1 MKYLPIGKELFI
13 ENRQKLAKKLK
24 INSLAIFNS
33 NDIMPTNADGSM
45 PFRQNNDL
53 FYLSGIDQEETIL
66 FLFPDCQNPNYR
78 EILFIKE
85 TNDHIAI
92 WDGNK
97 LTKKEASEISGV
109 KTVCWNSQ
117 FEGLL
122 NQMIP
127 EAINIY
133 LNTNEHT
140 RAEKV
145 VETKDDRFIKWIQSR
160 YPLFNYERLAPIMQ
174 TLRAVKS
181 EQEIELIKI
190 ACGITEKSFRRVLKF
205 LKPGISEYELE
216 AEFIHEFIRNRSR
229 GPAYQ
234 PIIASGL
241 NACTLH
247 YTENNRIC
255 KEGELVLMDV
265 AAEYANYASDMT
277 RTIPVSGK
285 FTKRQKEVYN
295 AVLRVMKE
303 ATKMLVPGNNLTDY
317 QNEVGK
323 IMEHELIGLKLL
335 DPDEV
340 KAQEKSSPL
349 YKKYFMHG
357 TSHALGL
364 DVHDVFN
371 RNEKFKEGMIF
382 TCEPGI
388 YIKEEAMGIRLEN
401 DILITSKGP
410 VDLMNNIPIEIE
422 EIEQLMNQNINS
434 YS

>member
-13 ENRQKLAKKLK
+13 ENRQKLVKLLK
-24 INSLAIFNS
+24 TSSLSIFNS
-33 NDIMPTNADGSM
+33 NDIMPTNADGTM

-66 FLFPDCQNPNYR
+66 LLFPDCPNANYK

-85 TNDHIAI
+85 TNEHIAI

-97 LTKKEASEISGV
+97 LTKKEASEISGI
-109 KTVCWNSQ
+109 KNIYWTSQ
-117 FEGLL
+117 FKGILD
-122 NQMIP
+122 QVVP
-127 EAINIY
+127 DAHCIY
-133 LNTNEHT
+133 LNNNEHT

-145 VETKDDRFIKWIQSR
+145 LETKDDRFIKWCQKK
-160 YPLFNYERLAPIMQ
+160 YPLFQYERLAPIMQ
-174 TLRAVKS
+174 SLRAIKS
-181 EQEIELIKI
+181 DAEIELIGQ
-190 ACGITEKSFRRVLKF
+190 ACAITEKSFRRVLKF
-205 LKPGISEYELE
+205 LKPGVSEYEIE

-247 YTENNRIC
+247 YTENNKIC

-285 FTKRQKEVYN
+285 FSKRQKEVYN

-323 IMEHELIGLKLL
+323 IMEQELIGLKLL
-335 DPDEV
+335 DSQEV
-340 KAQEKSSPL
+340 KDQNKSAPL

-371 RNEKFKEGMIF
+371 RNEKFKEGMVF

-388 YIKEEAMGIRLEN
+388 YIREEALGIRLEN
-401 DILITSKGP
+401 DILITKKGP
-410 VDLMNNIPIEIE
+410 VDLMKNIPIEIE
-422 EIEQLMNQNINS
+422 EIEQLMNNK
-434 YS
+434 Y

>member
-13 ENRQKLAKKLK
+13 ENRQKLTKQLK
-24 INSLAIFNS
+24 TSALAIFNS
-33 NDIMPTNADGSM
+33 NDIMPTNADGTM

-66 FLFPDCQNPNYR
+66 LLFPDCQNSNHK

-92 WDGNK
+92 WEGNK
-97 LTKKEASEISGV
+97 LTKKEASEISGI
-109 KTVCWNSQ
+109 KTVLWTSQ
-117 FEGLL
+117 FEGTL
-122 NQMIP
+122 NQIIP
-127 EAINIY
+127 EASHLY
-133 LNTNEHT
+133 LNSNEHT

-145 VETKDDRFIKWIQSR
+145 IETKDDRFIKWMQNK
-160 YPLFNYERLAPIMQ
+160 YPLFQYERVAPIMQ
-174 TLRAVKS
+174 SLRSVKS
-181 EQEIELIKI
+181 EREIELIKV
-190 ACGITEKSFRRVLKF
+190 ACGITEKSFRRVLKY
-205 LKPGISEYELE
+205 LKPGVNEYEIE

-229 GPAYQ
+229 GHAYQ

-247 YTENNRIC
+247 YTDNNRIC

-285 FTKRQKEVYN
+285 FTKRQKEVYS
-295 AVLRVMKE
+295 AVLRVMK
-303 ATKMLVPGNNLTDY
+303 AAIKMLVPGNNLTDY
-317 QNEVGK
+317 HKEVGK
-323 IMEHELIGLKLL
+323 IMEQELIGLKLL
-335 DPDEV
+335 DPADV
-340 KAQEKSSPL
+340 LAQEKSSPL

-371 RNEKFKEGMIF
+371 KNDEFKAGMVF

-388 YIKEEAMGIRLEN
+388 YIREESLGIRLEN
-401 DILITSKGP
+401 DILITDKGP
-410 VDLMNNIPIEIE
+410 VDLMKNIPIEIE
-422 EIEQLMNQNINS
+422 EIEQLMNQKV
-434 YS
+434 

>member
-13 ENRQKLAKKLK
+13 ENRRKFAKQLK
-24 INSLAIFNS
+24 NSSLAILNS
-33 NDIMPTNADGSM
+33 NDIMPTNADGTM

-53 FYLSGIDQEETIL
+53 FYLSGIDQEESIL
-66 FLFPDCQNPNYR
+66 LLFPDAQNENHR

-85 TNDHIAI
+85 TNEHIAI
-92 WDGNK
+92 WEGNK

-109 KTVCWNSQ
+109 KTIYWTSQ

-122 NQMIP
+122 NQIIP

-133 LNTNEHT
+133 LNSNEHT
-140 RAEKV
+140 RAEKTID
-145 VETKDDRFIKWIQSR
+145 TKDDRFIKWFQDK
-160 YPLFNYERLAPIMQ
+160 YPLFKYERLAPVMQ
-174 TLRAVKS
+174 SLRSVKS
-181 EQEIELIKI
+181 EAEIELIRT
-190 ACGITEKSFRRVLKF
+190 ACGITEKAFRRVLKF
-205 LKPGISEYELE
+205 LKPGVSEYEIE
-216 AEFIHEFIRNRSR
+216 AEFLHEFIRNRSR
-229 GPAYQ
+229 GSAYQ

-285 FTKRQKEVYN
+285 FSKRQKEVYN
-295 AVLRVMKE
+295 AVLRVMRE
-303 ATKMLVPGNNLTDY
+303 ATKMLVPGNNLSDY
-317 QNEVGK
+317 QAEVGK
-323 IMEHELIGLKLL
+323 IMEFELIGLKLL
-335 DPDEV
+335 DHQDV
-340 KAQEKSSPL
+340 KSQDKSSPL

-388 YIKEEAMGIRLEN
+388 YIREEALGIRIEN
-401 DILITSKGP
+401 DILITANGP
-410 VDLMNNIPIEIE
+410 VDLMKTIPVEVE
-422 EIEQLMNQNINS
+422 EIEQLMS
-434 YS
+434 YKN

>member
-13 ENRQKLAKKLK
+13 ENRRKIAKQLK
-24 INSLAIFNS
+24 TSSLTILNS
-33 NDIMPTNADGSM
+33 NDIMPTNADGTM

-66 FLFPDCQNPNYR
+66 LLFPDCRNENHK

-85 TNDHIAI
+85 TNEHIAI
-92 WDGNK
+92 WEGNK

-109 KTVCWNSQ
+109 KTIYWTSQ

-122 NQMIP
+122 NQIIP
-127 EAINIY
+127 EVSNIY
-133 LNTNEHT
+133 LNSNEHT
-140 RAEKV
+140 RAEKTID
-145 VETKDDRFIKWIQSR
+145 TKDDRFIKWFMDK
-160 YPLFNYERLAPIMQ
+160 YPLFNYERLAPVMQ
-174 TLRAVKS
+174 SLRSVKS
-181 EQEIELIKI
+181 EAEIELIRT
-190 ACGITEKSFRRVLKF
+190 ACGITEKAFRRVLKF
-205 LKPGISEYELE
+205 LKPGVNEYEIE

-229 GPAYQ
+229 GSAYQ

-285 FTKRQKEVYN
+285 FSKRQKEVYN
-295 AVLRVMKE
+295 AVLRVMRE
-303 ATKMLVPGNNLTDY
+303 ATKMLVPGNNLSDY
-317 QNEVGK
+317 QAEVGK
-323 IMEHELIGLKLL
+323 IMEFELIGLKLL
-335 DPDEV
+335 DNEDV
-340 KAQEKSSPL
+340 KTQDKSSPL

-388 YIKEEAMGIRLEN
+388 YIREEALGIRIEN
-401 DILITSKGP
+401 DILITANGP
-410 VDLMNNIPIEIE
+410 VDLMKTIPVETE
-422 EIEQLMNQNINS
+422 EIEQLMSHKN
-434 YS
+434 